1 MGNVSL
7 SAWGRQ
13 ARWAGGKSQNVSSQK
28 ALQGF
33 EVLCAACSSAWEGG
47 PGQPLLCR
55 PVALQQG
62 HPQRGPP
69 GEVLCGVAAGKKN
82 NKKNKTKQEHLY
94 SGQGPQVL
102 IAPKCTLLTSKVVSS
117 CFVVL
122 QALLGIGAC
131 LGVGCK
137 ELKGLALLFPFCNEF
152 RCRLM
157 HSWVQQASWCSS
169 SLMFLC
175 ASLSAVCVCAL
186 PTSLLCFTFQ
196 VNVVWGLC
204 SCSFHL

>member
-1 MGNVSL
+1 MLLVPLRGRVAPGSPCSVTLWLGSRATL
-7 SAWGRQ
+7 S
-13 ARWAGGKSQNVSSQK
+13 
-28 ALQGF
+28 
-33 EVLCAACSSAWEGG
+33 
-47 PGQPLLCR
+47 
-55 PVALQQG
+55 VALPGKCYVGWLLEKKQQ
-62 HPQRGPP
+62 
-69 GEVLCGVAAGKKN
+69 
-82 NKKNKTKQEHLY
+82 KNKTKQEHLY

-137 ELKGLALLFPFCNEF
+137 ELKGLALLLPFCNEF

-169 SLMFLC
+169 FYVHPYLQS
-175 ASLSAVCVCAL
+175 VCVLCQHHFFVL
-186 PTSLLCFTFQ
+186 PSK
-196 VNVVWGLC
+196 
-204 SCSFHL
+204 